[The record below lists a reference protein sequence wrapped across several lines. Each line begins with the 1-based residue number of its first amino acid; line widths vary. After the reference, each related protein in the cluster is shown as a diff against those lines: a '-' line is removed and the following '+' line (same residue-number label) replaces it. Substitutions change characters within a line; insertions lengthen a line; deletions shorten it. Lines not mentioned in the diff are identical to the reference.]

1 MLVDETK
8 NIFNG
13 KENQGNRRQLITQ
26 STNNWN
32 LKQLLKI

>member
-8 NIFNG
+8 NIFNV
-13 KENQGNRRQLITQ
+13 KENQGNKRQLITQ